1 MRNWLVVADV
11 LLERGVEDPNEW
23 QAATAAADDDD
34 DDLAQRTADGLLGL
48 EMLDDEEDVRSVSRR
63 LNWMMRPESLQE
75 IEVHRRN
82 HLMRS

>member
-1 MRNWLVVADV
+1 MRNWFVVADL
-11 LLERGVEDPNEW
+11 LLEREMEDPNER
-23 QAATAAADDDD
+23 QAAAADDD